1 MICSILTIT
10 IPMWSASIKI
20 ALDAPEVPLG
30 IEEIQSGGKKKAV
43 QCVLMLFGPLTV
55 LLVRLQYM
63 MTLKK
68 FERIQELQN
77 QHHFN
82 EFKRL
87 GSLSRKLENYK
98 NDTFKA
104 EIAFE
109 TTNQIFLNIMLVL
122 LSTSQTKTSSAFEE
136 LFRADKSSGMF
147 GINNVHIYIG
157 STTLSFISFIYSSVT
172 VNVKHWSWKSKLI
185 FGIYFLISFTLRLT
199 GMLIFFIPSLGISN
213 VLRHHQSDQF
223 PFDFHRSYQKLLW
236 KHNVSN
242 GMIHYG
248 NAPPVALT
256 DISHFDYSNRTNP
269 TSTSHYTQYTGLTP
283 KYSFIIFMCLWFAQI
298 FCIWLKNYLTSKP
311 FRNLS
316 FYDQFIHSISSVF
329 GPVPSVDWSVDE
341 GTCAEH
347 YKRMMETTKE
357 VQGTIMINAVFQ
369 SLHLL
374 PVFYL
379 GMF

>member
-1 MICSILTIT
+1 
-10 IPMWSASIKI
+10 MWSASVKI
-20 ALDAPEVPLG
+20 ALDAPEIPLG
-30 IEEIQSGGKKKAV
+30 IEEIQPGCKKKV
-43 QCVLMLFGPLTV
+43 LQCALILFGPLTV
-55 LLVRLQYM
+55 LLVRLQYE

-68 FERIQELQN
+68 FERVQELQN
-77 QHHFN
+77 EHLFN
-82 EFKRL
+82 EFNH
-87 GSLSRKLENYK
+87 LSSRSKILENHK
-98 NDTFKA
+98 NDTVKA

-109 TTNQIFLNIMLVL
+109 ITNQIFMNIFLVL
-122 LSTSQTKTSSAFEE
+122 LSTSQTKTSSAFEG
-136 LFRADKSSGMF
+136 LFRTDGQGMF
-147 GINNVHIYIG
+147 GIPTVTIYIF
-157 STTLSFISFIYSSVT
+157 STILGFVSFIYSSVT
-172 VNVKHWSWKSKLI
+172 VNVKHWSWKSKLL
-185 FGIYFLISFTLRLT
+185 FGTYVLISFTLRLS
-199 GMLIFFIPSLGISN
+199 GQLIFFIPSLGISN

-223 PFDFHRSYQKLLW
+223 PFDFDRSYQKLLMTN
-236 KHNVSN
+236 NVTD
-242 GMIHYG
+242 GMIQYG
-248 NAPPVALT
+248 NAPPVALA
-256 DISHFDYSNRTNP
+256 DISHFDYTDPEHP

-357 VQGTIMINAVFQ
+357 VQGTITINAIFQ

-379 GMF
+379 GMFDKLHT

>member
-1 MICSILTIT
+1 
-10 IPMWSASIKI
+10 MWSASIKI
-20 ALDAPEVPLG
+20 GLDSPEVPLG
-30 IEEIQSGGKKKAV
+30 IEEIQPGCKKKAI

-55 LLVRLQYM
+55 ILVRLQYM

-68 FERIQELQN
+68 FERVQELQSEHLFKEFN
-77 QHHFN
+77 Q
-82 EFKRL
+82 
-87 GSLSRKLENYK
+87 LSSRSKKLEKHK
-98 NDTFKA
+98 NDTVKV

-109 TTNQIFLNIMLVL
+109 TTNQIFMNIFLVL
-122 LSTSQTKTSSAFEE
+122 LSTSQTKTSSAFEG
-136 LFRADKSSGMF
+136 LFRTDGQGMF
-147 GINNVHIYIG
+147 GIPTVSIYIF
-157 STTLSFISFIYSSVT
+157 STTLGFVSFVYSSVT
-172 VNVKHWSWKSKLI
+172 VNVKHWSWKSKLL
-185 FGIYFLISFTLRLT
+185 FGTYVLINFTLRLS
-199 GMLIFFIPSLGISN
+199 GQLIFFIPSLGISN
-213 VLRHHQSDQF
+213 VLRHHQAEQF
-223 PFDFHRSYQKLLW
+223 SFDFNSSIPQRLMFTNSVK
-236 KHNVSN
+236 N

-248 NAPPVALT
+248 NAPQVALA
-256 DISHFDYSNRTNP
+256 DISHFDYTDPEHP

-283 KYSFIIFMCLWFAQI
+283 KYSFIIFMCLWFSQI

-316 FYDQFIHSISSVF
+316 FYDQFIHSTTSVF
-329 GPVPSVDWSVDE
+329 KPVPSVDWSVDE

-347 YKRMMETTKE
+347 YKRMTETTKE

>member
-1 MICSILTIT
+1 
-10 IPMWSASIKI
+10 MWSSSVKI
-20 ALDAPEVPLG
+20 AIDAPEIPLG
-30 IEEIQSGGKKKAV
+30 IEEIQPGCKKKAL
-43 QCVLMLFGPLTV
+43 QCVLILFGPLTV
-55 LLVRLQYM
+55 LLVRLQYE

-68 FERIQELQN
+68 FEMVQELQN
-77 QHHFN
+77 EHLFN
-82 EFKRL
+82 EFNQ
-87 GSLSRKLENYK
+87 LSSRSKKMENHK
-98 NDTFKA
+98 NDTIKA

-109 TTNQIFLNIMLVL
+109 ITNQIFINVFLVL
-122 LSTSQTKTSSAFEE
+122 LSTSQTKTSSAFEG
-136 LFRADKSSGMF
+136 LFRTGGKGMF
-147 GINNVHIYIG
+147 GINNVYIYIF
-157 STTLSFISFIYSSVT
+157 STILGFISFVYSSVT
-172 VNVKHWSWKSKLI
+172 VNVKHWSWKSKLL
-185 FGIYFLISFTLRLT
+185 FGTYVLISLTLRLS
-199 GMLIFFIPSLGISN
+199 GQLIFFIPSLGISN

-248 NAPPVALT
+248 NAPPVALS

-298 FCIWLKNYLTSKP
+298 FCIWLKNFLTSQP

-316 FYDQFIHSISSVF
+316 FYDQFIHSICSVF
-329 GPVPSVDWSVDE
+329 GPVPSVDWSADE

-347 YKRMMETTKE
+347 YKRMMESTKE
-357 VQGTIMINAVFQ
+357 VCGTIIINAIFQ